1 MKITDFKSL
10 NMLKP
15 VLCYVSLYI
24 LYLMF
29 QFVAVFYRRQFV
41 FQFVFICFI
50 IITVCG
56 SGKYGVNCLE
66 TCSSYCVDPHICH
79 HQGGVC
85 DCVKWATGKTCD
97 HMIGRT

>member
-29 QFVAVFYRRQFV
+29 QFVAVCSVDVSLYFSLYLYVSSSLQYV
-41 FQFVFICFI
+41 VL
-50 IITVCG
+50 
-56 SGKYGVNCLE
+56 VNM
-66 TCSSYCVDPHICH
+66 V
-79 HQGGVC
+79 
-85 DCVKWATGKTCD
+85 
-97 HMIGRT
+97 

>member
-1 MKITDFKSL
+1 MLCKSIYFVF
-10 NMLKP
+10 NVTVCRC
-15 VLCYVSLYI
+15 VL
-24 LYLMF
+24 
-29 QFVAVFYRRQFV
+29 YRLLFV

-85 DCVKWATGKTCD
+85 DCVEWATGKTCD